1 MSYERILVKWNELD
15 GILREFDLKDSSTPG
30 LRREVQIAHILG
42 HFVHKTKHGPDAYNP
57 LNENERYEYLCS
69 EVGRCVQMDRID
81 LTNVRTRIE
90 KNSKIYA
97 VFFVSGAVVRIY
109 EIEAQS
115 FLESAIYKIRHHLE
129 RSAKKGTPWIGK
141 HIGWTEKEISKLKSV
156 KVYEKDIR
164 VGLSGTE
171 GNSKNLAE
179 VVSVPRRQDSTEEII
194 LGH

>member
-15 GILREFDLKDSSTPG
+15 GLLREFDLKDSSTPG

-69 EVGRCVQMDRID
+69 QIGYCVQMDRID

-97 VFFVSGAVVRIY
+97 VFFTLGAVARIY
-109 EIEAQS
+109 EVETQS
-115 FLESAIYKIRHHLE
+115 FLLSAIDKINRHME
-129 RSAKKGTPWIGK
+129 RAAKRGKPWIGK

-156 KVYEKDIR
+156 KVYEKNAGI
-164 VGLSGTE
+164 GPSGA
-171 GNSKNLAE
+171 G
-179 VVSVPRRQDSTEEII
+179 
-194 LGH
+194 